1 MTQYGF
7 YFDSTRCTGCRTCE
21 MACKDYK
28 DLPETIAFRK
38 VYDYEG
44 GSWTDAGDG
53 IYTTDTFAYHVSLAC
68 NHCAMPA
75 CMAKCPSGA
84 IEKDGKTGLVHIDQE
99 KCTGVGACVTSCPY
113 NVPILDDAKKA
124 QKCDGCAD
132 RVAEGLNPIC
142 VDSCPLRALEW
153 GDIEELRAAHTGTV
167 AGIAP
172 MFAQMVDGLSDIAP
186 YLPTGGMNEL
196 GMLLAQGELFSSDAI
211 APVATTLAW
220 VAVAAVAF
228 ALLYRRLARDN

>member
-7 YFDSTRCTGCRTCE
+7 YFDSTRCTGCKTCE

-28 DLPETIAFRK
+28 DLPATIAFRK

-113 NVPILDDAKKA
+113 NVPVLDDAKKA

-142 VDSCPLRALEW
+142 VDACPVQIGRA
-153 GDIEELRAAHTGTV
+153 HV
-167 AGIAP
+167 
-172 MFAQMVDGLSDIAP
+172 
-186 YLPTGGMNEL
+186 
-196 GMLLAQGELFSSDAI
+196 
-211 APVATTLAW
+211 
-220 VAVAAVAF
+220 
-228 ALLYRRLARDN
+228 

>member
-7 YFDSTRCTGCRTCE
+7 YFDSARCTGCKTCE

-28 DLPETIAFRK
+28 DLPSTIAFRK

-44 GSWTDAGDG
+44 GTWTDAGNG
-53 IYTTDTFAYHVSLAC
+53 TYTSDTFAYHVSLAC

-99 KCTGVGACVTSCPY
+99 KCTGVGVCVTTCPY
-113 NVPILDDAKKA
+113 NVPILDATTKKGV
-124 QKCDGCAD
+124 KCDGCAD
-132 RVAEGLNPIC
+132 RVAEGMNPIC
-142 VDSCPLRALEW
+142 VESCPVRALEF
-153 GDIEELRAAHTGTV
+153 GDIEELRSKHAGTV

-172 MFAQMVDGLSDIAP
+172 
-186 YLPTGGMNEL
+186 LPSPDETTPSLAINPCPAAKEVGDTTGAIMNEKEVTDIP
-196 GMLLAQGELFSSDAI
+196 A
-211 APVATTLAW
+211 
-220 VAVAAVAF
+220 
-228 ALLYRRLARDN
+228 

>member
-7 YFDSTRCTGCRTCE
+7 YFDSTRCTGCKTCE

-28 DLPETIAFRK
+28 DLPATIAFRK

-99 KCTGVGACVTSCPY
+99 KCTGVGACVETCPY
-113 NVPILDDAKKA
+113 NVPIVDKA
-124 QKCDGCAD
+124 LGKGVKCDGCAD

-142 VDSCPLRALEW
+142 VDACPVQRVLSKKNPNVMSGPLPCSPARTLLERASRPSIPE
-153 GDIEELRAAHTGTV
+153 AA
-167 AGIAP
+167 AP
-172 MFAQMVDGLSDIAP
+172 GRERRGRFFREVRGPAA
-186 YLPTGGMNEL
+186 
-196 GMLLAQGELFSSDAI
+196 ASDAG
-211 APVATTLAW
+211 PRGNG
-220 VAVAAVAF
+220 AVT
-228 ALLYRRLARDN
+228 RGRS

>member
-7 YFDSTRCTGCRTCE
+7 YFDSTRCTGCKTCE

-28 DLPETIAFRK
+28 DLPATIAFRK

-75 CMAKCPSGA
+75 CMAKCPSVA

-113 NVPILDDAKKA
+113 NVPVLDDAKKA

-132 RVAEGLNPIC
+132 RVAEGLQPIC
-142 VDSCPLRALEW
+142 VEACPLRALEF
-153 GDIEELRAAHTGTV
+153 GASFELQKRHPDAVRSIMPLPNESATNPNLYILPSPAALRAAQG
-167 AGIAP
+167 GGSIA
-172 MFAQMVDGLSDIAP
+172 
-186 YLPTGGMNEL
+186 NREEL
-196 GMLLAQGELFSSDAI
+196 NL
-211 APVATTLAW
+211 
-220 VAVAAVAF
+220 
-228 ALLYRRLARDN
+228 

>member
-7 YFDSTRCTGCRTCE
+7 YFDSTRCTGCKTCE

-28 DLPETIAFRK
+28 DLPATIAFRK

-84 IEKDGKTGLVHIDQE
+84 IEKDGKTGLMHIDQE

-113 NVPILDDAKKA
+113 NVPVLDDAKKA

-142 VDSCPLRALEW
+142 VDACPVRALEW

-172 MFAQMVDGLSDIAP
+172 MPSPDETTPSIAINP
-186 YLPTGGMNEL
+186 CPAAKEPGDTTG
-196 GMLLAQGELFSSDAI
+196 AI
-211 APVATTLAW
+211 ANEKEVTNVPA
-220 VAVAAVAF
+220 
-228 ALLYRRLARDN
+228 